1 MHSRTRIYEGVVI
14 LYIDHEEQT
23 ACIYTN
29 TLRFYNIIAKDKSKV
44 GILEC
49 PTQSAPRAE
58 KLFGGGVVYQQYYIE
73 LINATGITDTYFP
86 IALNILP

>member
-1 MHSRTRIYEGVVI
+1 MKNKQPAFIPILLDFTISLRRIN
-14 LYIDHEEQT
+14 Q
-23 ACIYTN
+23 
-29 TLRFYNIIAKDKSKV
+29 KSGFWSVRRKA
-44 GILEC
+44 
-49 PTQSAPRAE
+49 PPRAE